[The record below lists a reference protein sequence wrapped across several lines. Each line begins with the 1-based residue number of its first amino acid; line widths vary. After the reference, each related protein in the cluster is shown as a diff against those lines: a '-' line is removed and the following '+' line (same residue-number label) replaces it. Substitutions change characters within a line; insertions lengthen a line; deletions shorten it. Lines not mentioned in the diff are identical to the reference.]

1 MILFAK
7 APVPGSVKTR
17 LAATIGASRAA
28 ELHTAF
34 VADMIE
40 KLNAFKDFADIEV
53 HTDIPT
59 DAWNKAAVTR
69 RLQAPGNLELKLFHA
84 LADAFRAGRPHVI
97 ILGSDSPTLPR
108 THIQRL
114 LDAKADVAIGPC
126 EDGGYYAIGCRR
138 AHPDMFAGVEWSTG
152 KVLEQTESALRMCG
166 LSFERGEIWYDVD
179 GPEDLARLIAEPV
192 LPGHTRQALG
202 STGLEAYST
211 EWRIS

>member
-59 DAWNKAAVTR
+59 DAWTKAAVTR

-179 GPEDLARLIAEPV
+179 GPADLARLIAERE
-192 LPGHTRQALG
+192 LPGYTRQALG
-202 STGLEAYST
+202 FEGDVSQ
-211 EWRIS
+211 

>member
-7 APVPGSVKTR
+7 APVPGAVKTR
-17 LAATIGASRAA
+17 LAAAIGASRAA

-34 VADMIE
+34 VADMLE
-40 KLNAFKDFADIEV
+40 KLNAFKDFSDIEL

-59 DAWNKAAVTR
+59 DAWNKLPVTR

-84 LADAFRAGRPHVI
+84 LAEAFGEDRTHVI

-108 THIQRL
+108 AHIQRL
-114 LDAKADVAIGPC
+114 LDATADVAIGPC

-152 KVLEQTESALRMCG
+152 RVLEQTESALEMCG
-166 LSFERGEIWYDVD
+166 LSCERGEIWYDVD
-179 GPEDLARLIAEPV
+179 GPVDLARLMAEPE
-192 LPGHTRQALG
+192 LPGYTRQAI
-202 STGLEAYST
+202 GL
-211 EWRIS
+211 